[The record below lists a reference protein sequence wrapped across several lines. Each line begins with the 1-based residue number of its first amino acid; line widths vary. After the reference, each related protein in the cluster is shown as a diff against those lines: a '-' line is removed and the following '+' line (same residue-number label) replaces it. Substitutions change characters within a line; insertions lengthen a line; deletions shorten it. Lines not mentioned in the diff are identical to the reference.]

1 VLITSGGVLKSY
13 MAWIIPAIVSSYIL
27 GSIPTAYI
35 FGRLL
40 KGIDLRKFG
49 SGNIG
54 ATNALR
60 VLGKGP
66 GITVLLLDI
75 LKGIVAVVFLG
86 DFFVLRLPFISTDT
100 LRIILGLSCIC
111 GHNWSIFL
119 KFRGGK
125 GVATTFGVL
134 LGLAIKI
141 AGLWLILLLT
151 ILTWL
156 AVFLIARIVSVASVS
171 TGISLPVYM
180 FIFKQSPLLLFLGCI
195 LAVFV
200 ILRHKSNL
208 QRVLQGKEP
217 RINFK
222 PKA

>member
-1 VLITSGGVLKSY
+1 
-13 MAWIIPAIVSSYIL
+13 MAWIIPAILSSYIL

>member
-1 VLITSGGVLKSY
+1 

-171 TGISLPVYM
+171 TGISLLVYM

-222 PKA
+222 PKV